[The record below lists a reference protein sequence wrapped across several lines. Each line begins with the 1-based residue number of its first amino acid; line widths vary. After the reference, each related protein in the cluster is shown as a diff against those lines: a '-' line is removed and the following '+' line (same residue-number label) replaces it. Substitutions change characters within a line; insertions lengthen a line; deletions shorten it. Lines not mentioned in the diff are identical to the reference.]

1 MFLTKITHSIILL
14 NMRKKKNETTQ
25 KLIQDASLL
34 SSGQIIDGRIIE
46 IGKNMI
52 FVDLGPYK
60 TGVLLGRE
68 VKENKE
74 IIKNFKPGDS
84 ISAMVIEPE
93 NEDGYVELS
102 LKEAYYKKTWEALRE
117 LKDGE
122 FPVKVK
128 ITQANRG
135 GLIITVKNVVGF
147 LPVSQL
153 SSKHYPYVENGDPGK
168 IASELNKLV
177 NQEIEVKIIDLDQRQ
192 QKLIVSEKALESK
205 RKREILEKYKI
216 GDVVQ
221 GEISGITNFGAF
233 VKIPITDTTI
243 EGLIHISELD
253 WQLIDDPR
261 QIVKVGEKVKVKI
274 ASIEGDRLAL
284 SLRAMKKDPWD
295 DIEKKYKKG
304 NTIKGKV
311 ARISS
316 FGAFVE
322 VEKNIYGLIHGSEI
336 ESLSPHVKA
345 SADTKT
351 LTAGSKDKEEKKAL
365 KLNKKYDFKITFLDP
380 KTHKMTLS
388 LASPHTQNFGVGVK
402 EK

>member
-1 MFLTKITHSIILL
+1 
-14 NMRKKKNETTQ
+14 MRKKKNEATQ
-25 KLIQDASLL
+25 KLIQDASSLFP
-34 SSGQIIDGRIIE
+34 GQIIDGRIIE
-46 IGKNMI
+46 VGKNMV

-84 ISAMVIEPE
+84 ISAMVVEPE

-102 LKEAYYKKTWEALRE
+102 LKEAYYKKTWEVLRE

-122 FPVKVK
+122 FPVKIK

-135 GLIITVKNVVGF
+135 GLVITAKGVVGF

-153 SSKHYPYVENGDPGK
+153 SSEHYPYVENGDPGK
-168 IASELNKLV
+168 ITSELNKLV
-177 NQEIEVKIIDLDQRQ
+177 SQEMEVKIIDLDQHQ

-205 RKREILEKYKI
+205 KKKEILEKYKI

-233 VKIPITDTTI
+233 VKIPIADTTI

-253 WQLIDDPR
+253 WQIIDDPR
-261 QIVKVGEKVKVKI
+261 EVVKVGEKVKVKI
-274 ASIEGDRLAL
+274 TSIEGDRLAL
-284 SLRAMKKDPWD
+284 SLRAIKKDPWD

-304 NTIKGKV
+304 DIIKGKV
-311 ARISS
+311 VKISS

-322 VEKNIYGLIHGSEI
+322 IEKNIYGLIHSSEF
-336 ESLSPHVKA
+336 ENPSSYAKA
-345 SADTKT
+345 TE
-351 LTAGSKDKEEKKAL
+351 DKKEKEAL
-365 KLNKKYDFKITFLDP
+365 KLNKKCDFKITFIDSN
-380 KTHKMTLS
+380 THKMTLS
-388 LASPHTQNFGVGVK
+388 LVK